1 MAMTDEIKQETKKL
15 KDMSFKKKI
24 EYIWEYY
31 KIPIIGGIAA
41 AILLTVFIRDYIDGR
56 RPVYLDALMINSN
69 FSFDRTNTVYDDF
82 AKSAGIDLDEYQMFI
97 DMSMRLNG
105 GDFNEMEL
113 ASQSKLMA
121 MYAAHELDAMIGP
134 VDIMEG
140 PADADCYADLTT
152 ILSKEQMDELSE
164 RGYEFYT
171 YPGPK
176 APEFDYLDDE
186 DSKAERENF
195 VPYIAGVYLDNSSYL
210 NNQGDYG
217 AYNPPTSEG
226 ERPIFTISI
235 TAPHP
240 EHAVEF
246 LMFLCE

>member
-1 MAMTDEIKQETKKL
+1 MAMTDEIRQETKKL
-15 KDMSFKKKI
+15 KDMPTKKKF

-31 KIPIIGGIAA
+31 KLPIIGTIVAV
-41 AILLTVFIRDYIDGR
+41 IFITVFVRDLINNL
-56 RPVYLDALMINSN
+56 RPVYIDAVMLNSN
-69 FSFDRTNTVYDDF
+69 FSFDNTNTVYDDF
-82 AKSAGIDLDEYQMFI
+82 AAAAGVDLDEYQMII

-105 GDFNEMEL
+105 DNFNEMEL
-113 ASQSKLMA
+113 ASQEKLMA
-121 MYAAHELDAMIGP
+121 MYAAKEIDAVIGP

-140 PADADCYADLTT
+140 PADVDCYADLTT
-152 ILSKEQMDELSE
+152 ILSEEQMNELAE

-195 VPYIAGVYLDNSSYL
+195 VPYIAGVYLDNCKYL
-210 NNQGDYG
+210 NNQGDFG
-217 AYNPPTSEG
+217 AYNPPTCEG
-226 ERPIFTISI
+226 ERPIYTISVV
-235 TAPHP
+235 APHP
-240 EHAVEF
+240 EQAVEF